1 MQKIDEESQATQ
13 PGLTASNHLKP
24 TRCSGFLPTKPDAT
38 AGLGSGEVE
47 QPYMKLGV
55 SLMGFYQMMVGQDS
69 MVPTSELAFQQLK
82 STSSMNQ
89 TRKPN
94 TIGAANKTS
103 QNYRAGGGACHIA
116 LQALY
121 LSTGRKHQIKS
132 NAALVSGVILSS
144 IA

>member
-1 MQKIDEESQATQ
+1 MFWVPAHEARHHSWARLWGSRAALYEAWGEPDGI
-13 PGLTASNHLKP
+13 
-24 TRCSGFLPTKPDAT
+24 LPDD
-38 AGLGSGEVE
+38 VR
-47 QPYMKLGV
+47 
-55 SLMGFYQMMVGQDS
+55 QDS
-69 MVPTSELAFQQLK
+69 VVSTSELAFQQLK
-82 STSSMNQ
+82 STTSMNQ

-103 QNYRAGGGACHIA
+103 QNYRAGGGVHHIT
-116 LQALY
+116 LQALH